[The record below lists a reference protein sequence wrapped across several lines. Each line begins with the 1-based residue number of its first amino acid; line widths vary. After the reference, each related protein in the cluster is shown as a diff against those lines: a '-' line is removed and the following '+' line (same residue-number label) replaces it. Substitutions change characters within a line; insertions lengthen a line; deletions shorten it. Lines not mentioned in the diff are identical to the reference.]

1 MKNAIA
7 GLCVL
12 FVTAAVPV
20 FAEDGQVADSTLSA
34 LGLGG
39 MQTISDAEGMEVRGM
54 SSSALT
60 MGTSLIFGQIID
72 PDTKSFVAGSD
83 VSMARSFEKRHGK
96 GISSAKHVTGSAL
109 EMELEI
115 SSKLGKFEGEL
126 FGVAGGHGST
136 TNFIYIP

>member
-12 FVTAAVPV
+12 FVTAAAPV

-39 MQTISDAEGMEVRGM
+39 MQTISDAEGMHVRGM
-54 SSSALT
+54 SSKAFT
-60 MGTSLIFGQIID
+60 RGTSLIFGQIID
-72 PDTKSFVAGSD
+72 PNTNSFVAGSD
-83 VSMARSFEKRHGK
+83 VNSAKSSQKGYGK
-96 GISSAKHVTGSAL
+96 LISSAKQVHGSAL
-109 EMELEI
+109 EMNIEI
-115 SSKLGKFEGEL
+115 ESKFGNFEGEL
-126 FGVAGGHGST
+126 FGVASGHGSA